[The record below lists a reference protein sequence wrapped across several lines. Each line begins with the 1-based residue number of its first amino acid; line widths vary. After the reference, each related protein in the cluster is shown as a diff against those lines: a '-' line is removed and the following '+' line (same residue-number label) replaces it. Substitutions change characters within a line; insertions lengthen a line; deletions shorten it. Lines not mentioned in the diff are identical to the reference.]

1 VIQRGVLVFDMDGV
15 LVNVSESYREA
26 IVQTVKHFTGKEV
39 PRALIQEYKNAG
51 GYNNDWKLSHKITE
65 DLGVCVAYDEVVD
78 YFNRIFLD
86 SGESSLIYRERW
98 IAEAGLFE
106 RLARRYDFAILT
118 GRLRA
123 EANITL
129 NRYAAGIRFH
139 PVVCHDDVQR
149 SKPDPEGLF
158 QVAVHYPGRKLWY
171 VGDTVDDARCAKAA
185 GVTFVGIAP
194 LDAPDPPKL
203 AALLK
208 AEGAVAVLSDINQL
222 ESVL

>member
-1 VIQRGVLVFDMDGV
+1 MQRGVLVFDMDGV
-15 LVNVSESYREA
+15 LVNVSDSYREA

-39 PRALIQEYKNAG
+39 SRALIQEYKNAG

-65 DLGVCVAYDEVVD
+65 DLGVHAAYDEVVD
-78 YFNRIFLD
+78 YFNRIFLY

-98 IAEAGLFE
+98 VAQAGLFE
-106 RLARRYDFAILT
+106 RLSRKYDFAILT

-123 EANITL
+123 EAKITL
-129 NRYAAGIRFH
+129 DRYAAGVRFH

-158 QVAVHYPGRKLWY
+158 KVGVHYPGRKMWY

-185 GVTFVGIAP
+185 GVTFIGVAP
-194 LDAPDPPKL
+194 FDAPDPQEL
-203 AALLK
+203 TALLK
-208 AEGAVAVLSDINQL
+208 AEDAVAVLSDINEL
-222 ESVL
+222 ERVL